1 MSETGYGGA
10 CVGQYE
16 KLLLGILNG
25 HNDNNI
31 KFADLQKVLE
41 VNDFQVRI
49 RGDHFIYTRNGI
61 EEIINIQ
68 PQGNKAKGYQVKQ
81 VRGLLVK
88 YRLEGKADV

>member
-1 MSETGYGGA
+1 M
-10 CVGQYE
+10 GQYE